1 MKDYKIRFEFY
12 GKYMSTTIRA
22 RSVDDA
28 KRQIN
33 ARLNFISID
42 DITAKSEDDIVDKF
56 KNMFN
61 MK

>member
-42 DITAKSEDDIVDKF
+42 DITAKSEDSTLDYLKDIF
-56 KNMFN
+56 K

>member
-22 RSVDDA
+22 KSIDDA

-33 ARLNFISID
+33 DRLNYISID
-42 DITAKSEDDIVDKF
+42 DITARSEDSTLDYLKDIF
-56 KNMFN
+56 K